1 VDDYQKKSA
10 AFGDALRQF
19 GGHVGNTALNAGA
32 GALATAAVGGL
43 AVAAG
48 KLYDAATKSRD
59 FRRMLDANPD
69 LAEHHAQNPGGMN
82 QFFSSLRTM
91 NPAFSRDPLVA
102 GHFMRQMAGID
113 TQGPGA
119 VAGGYLMPAID
130 ARRHFEHSPIQQ
142 LMMQGAAEGTKAY
155 MTEAARG
162 PGRQQELAQ
171 QRELASV
178 RGDQDRNLAATQIKA
193 QRGNIRLQDMLRR
206 RGAQVQETHR
216 LDPSTGGWQQTEET
230 TTRHVP

>member
-1 VDDYQKKSA
+1 MDDYQAKSA
-10 AFGDALRQF
+10 AFGDALRQV
-19 GGHVGNTALNAGA
+19 GRHAGNTALNAGV

-48 KLYDAATKSRD
+48 KLYDAATKGRD
-59 FRRMLDANPD
+59 FRRMLEANPD
-69 LAEHHAQNPGGMN
+69 LAEHHSQNPGGMN

-130 ARRHFEHSPIQQ
+130 ARRHFENSPIQQ
-142 LMMQGAAEGTKAY
+142 LMMQGASEGAKAY

-162 PGRQQELAQ
+162 PGRQQELSQ
-171 QRELASV
+171 QKELAV
-178 RGDQDRNLAATQIKA
+178 MRGDQDRAMTQAQIRG
-193 QRGNIRLQDMLRR
+193 QRGNIRLQDVLRR
-206 RGAQVQETHR
+206 RGEQVQETHR
-216 LDPSTGGWQQTEET
+216 LDPSTGAWRQTEET
-230 TTRHVP
+230 TTRYRP